1 MLQTFY
7 KRPLAVQAVQ
17 YAPNK
22 SNETDIIQL
31 LVSRGYAVRQ
41 ERGHTAGQESGQVL
55 VAEQGNEMLIITP
68 SDYLIIKDNHLVVRD
83 EEFFQRHYTSYR
95 PY

>member
-22 SNETDIIQL
+22 TNEKGIIDL
-31 LVSRGYAVRQ
+31 LVARGYAVRQ
-41 ERGHTAGQESGQVL
+41 ERGQESGLVL
-55 VAEQGNEMLIITP
+55 VAEQGSEMLMITP

-83 EEFFQRHYTSYR
+83 EEFFERHYTSYR